1 MKKVKAFIFRAS
13 NEITVIMEDGGIASA
28 YNPDGKYYRTDYY
41 QNRITTETV
50 IDNIWDELAE
60 GKMYFKLW
68 DGYEAELI
76 TEANDTLVDD
86 MIDWLYVSTGEFEIV
101 KVEMGELNKESF
113 ESIDFNLEQVK

>member
-86 MIDWLYVSTGEFEIV
+86 MIEFHCHFDSL
-101 KVEMGELNKESF
+101 KFGRCTFLFYWSF
-113 ESIDFNLEQVK
+113 SLFTFFLCHM